1 VESSVVVVEVMSVG
15 EVVDSKDDVNKLEEV
30 VVSAFD
36 EVVDS
41 IEEVG

>member
-30 VVSAFD
+30 VVSAFE